1 MFNNIRLLNKNVD
14 RKINYITLNSNS
26 NFPYIDY
33 SLSDNCYHSLEIVK
47 NNNKE
52 IVKIPKIF
60 FNLGNTT
67 IEQCFFIDNTYILVM
82 SNAILLTKDFIN
94 YTTIYQNSI
103 DSFIHR
109 NIFHAVF
116 YKSTSDIY
124 KIYIN
129 PNISTEIID
138 VIGSS
143 SSGDGYKV
151 VNDNLFFQCGSRRIS
166 AIIYNNGNYQL
177 IENIRD
183 SISNSISPTYT
194 EIFQFS
200 SDNIYL
206 SGIEIHYNGELCIAY
221 IYKLNPETFMF
232 ELCVNKEIGLDSSS
246 FMLITENKIY
256 VYYYSSDIK
265 QYVGYLYSESS
276 ESSDLIET
284 SITPI
289 GLSNIRINNLNC
301 FIIGNQFGYFLES
314 KSGIYRTLDC
324 ITFTKITTI
333 NGHQLS
339 TSININKSQDKT
351 FIIDNGNSLIHE
363 VIGIDKY
370 NTYDI
375 SSIVKNPILVN
386 KNVKSDDANT
396 LVKDNNNFYILSYDD
411 TQFQNNIFITKYSL
425 DNKIV
430 ENYSLNQTIIT
441 TPSFYKINNIF
452 YIYDNNNYNFYDEN
466 FNFLSNSY
474 ALLGTFDSSA
484 QFFDN
489 KYLIINFNK
498 LLEFDPYTGSVLNT
512 YQITDTTYS
521 SSLFTFFND
530 TYYTVGKNGDTVYI
544 YKSQDKNLD
553 SFTLTQ
559 SIYIYDTFSLYR
571 PIGLFVFKNKL
582 YLYIYFIKNRIEAT
596 YIYIYNTNTELF
608 EEINY
613 CKNINKVWI
622 DNDYVFGSDSGS
634 STKYS
639 KDGIHFYRGN
649 LPNNYTP
656 NICSI

>member
-221 IYKLNPETFMF
+221 I
-232 ELCVNKEIGLDSSS
+232 
-246 FMLITENKIY
+246 
-256 VYYYSSDIK
+256 
-265 QYVGYLYSESS
+265 
-276 ESSDLIET
+276 
-284 SITPI
+284 
-289 GLSNIRINNLNC
+289 
-301 FIIGNQFGYFLES
+301 
-314 KSGIYRTLDC
+314 
-324 ITFTKITTI
+324 
-333 NGHQLS
+333 
-339 TSININKSQDKT
+339 
-351 FIIDNGNSLIHE
+351 
-363 VIGIDKY
+363 
-370 NTYDI
+370 
-375 SSIVKNPILVN
+375 
-386 KNVKSDDANT
+386 
-396 LVKDNNNFYILSYDD
+396 
-411 TQFQNNIFITKYSL
+411 
-425 DNKIV
+425 
-430 ENYSLNQTIIT
+430 
-441 TPSFYKINNIF
+441 
-452 YIYDNNNYNFYDEN
+452 
-466 FNFLSNSY
+466 
-474 ALLGTFDSSA
+474 
-484 QFFDN
+484 
-489 KYLIINFNK
+489 
-498 LLEFDPYTGSVLNT
+498 
-512 YQITDTTYS
+512 
-521 SSLFTFFND
+521 
-530 TYYTVGKNGDTVYI
+530 
-544 YKSQDKNLD
+544 
-553 SFTLTQ
+553 
-559 SIYIYDTFSLYR
+559 
-571 PIGLFVFKNKL
+571 
-582 YLYIYFIKNRIEAT
+582 
-596 YIYIYNTNTELF
+596 
-608 EEINY
+608 
-613 CKNINKVWI
+613 
-622 DNDYVFGSDSGS
+622 
-634 STKYS
+634 
-639 KDGIHFYRGN
+639 
-649 LPNNYTP
+649 
-656 NICSI
+656 